1 MTMNFL
7 HRLKNPKKSKITNTV
22 ILAPIPAL
30 LVGAIVM
37 SSNKISPFVY
47 GQNLICYLIL
57 GSFLHFFSAKS
68 VRIRYSK
75 VGIMMPI
82 LCCIAVACTFFD
94 SGLENVHRW
103 LTFGSFRFYIS
114 SIVLPCLIIHLGVLM
129 QKESVV
135 FPVAIAALV
144 ILMLT
149 LQPDASQTSAFA
161 VSIAF
166 LVWIQTKNRLLKYG
180 IALWSI
186 GFIVFSW
193 IHIDGLVAV
202 AHVEDILFLA
212 KDMGIAWF
220 VLGIVSL
227 GLLLVPFLCFSHA
240 PKLARS
246 VGLYYIV
253 TLASSFFG
261 NFPVMFMG
269 FGISPIIGYQL
280 AMFLLLRENLYVRH
294 EHISG

>member
-1 MTMNFL
+1 MPG
-7 HRLKNPKKSKITNTV
+7 KWKKEYAAM
-22 ILAPIPAL
+22 LAPIPAL

-37 SSNKISPFVY
+37 SSNEISPFVY
-47 GQNLICYLIL
+47 GQNLICYLIV
-57 GSFLHFFSAKS
+57 GSFLLFLSTKPIH
-68 VRIRYSK
+68 IMDGK
-75 VGIMMPI
+75 VGVTMPI
-82 LCCIAVACTFFD
+82 LCCIAIACTFLG

-103 LTFGSFRFYIS
+103 LAIGSLRFYLS

-129 QKESVV
+129 RKESVV

-144 ILMLT
+144 VLMLT

-161 VSIAF
+161 VSTAF
-166 LVWIQTKNRLLKYG
+166 LVWTQTKKRLLKFG
-180 IALWSI
+180 MVLWSI
-186 GFIVFSW
+186 SSIIFSW
-193 IHIDGLVAV
+193 IHIDGLAAV
-202 AHVEDILFLA
+202 AHVEGILFLA

-227 GLLLVPFLCFSHA
+227 TLLLVPFIDLPNA
-240 PKLARS
+240 PKLARA
-246 VGLYYIV
+246 VGLYYFV
-253 TLASSFFG
+253 ALSSTFFG

-280 AMFLLLRENLYVRH
+280 AVFLLLRENLSARH